1 MTAAGKDQ
9 PAVVLGPADM
19 DIESGISLTPEPPGT
34 AEECPV
40 AAAEA
45 APQAESAAAMD
56 EDTLSGKPQE
66 AAHADTDTA
75 MQEADGAAEESAQV
89 AADTE
94 MADLHAPLNSEEE
107 APAPDQ
113 AVQHTSGGDPATEES
128 QIPDEAFITASL
140 HSLQQQADTPETDL
154 RRSSAERLLCKAGP
168 AIVSGGHS
176 GMMQTAQA
184 RSASAGSV
192 PNGSV
197 AAPSAILTEQKATQ
211 MHSPAAGILSRASV
225 SACIAATAAQPE
237 IGSMHSAAEAEPSKA
252 ADAQTQP
259 SQTPGAAAELPKE
272 APTSAVLATDDPV
285 TPPDLSNQQQRVQVP
300 GTEAAARAQQTKQA
314 VDMPKPPVTA
324 AAAHKTAAPAAPATG
339 QSGLQPG
346 SSAITPPLRVGIFG
360 SPIAASS
367 VKASQSS
374 CRAVRLST

>member
-1 MTAAGKDQ
+1 
-9 PAVVLGPADM
+9 M
-19 DIESGISLTPEPPGT
+19 DTESGVSLTPEHPGT
-34 AEECPV
+34 VMEFPA

-45 APQAESAAAMD
+45 APQAESEAAMD
-56 EDTLSGKPQE
+56 EDTLLGKPQE
-66 AAHADTDTA
+66 AAHADTDTDTA
-75 MQEADGAAEESAQV
+75 MQEAGGAAEESAQV

-94 MADLHAPLNSEEE
+94 MADLHTPLNSEEE

-113 AVQHTSGGDPATEES
+113 AVQHTSGGDPATKES

-140 HSLQQQADTPETDL
+140 HSLQQQADTSETDL
-154 RRSSAERLLCKAGP
+154 RRSSAEKLLCKAGP

-176 GMMQTAQA
+176 GMMETAQA

-197 AAPSAILTEQKATQ
+197 AAPSAMLTEQKATQ

-225 SACIAATAAQPE
+225 SACIATAAAQPE
-237 IGSMHSAAEAEPSKA
+237 IASMHSEAKAEPSKA
-252 ADAQTQP
+252 TDVQTQP
-259 SQTPGAAAELPKE
+259 NQTPTAAAELPKE

-314 VDMPKPPVTA
+314 VDMPKLPVA
-324 AAAHKTAAPAAPATG
+324 AAAAPKTAAPAAPATRGG
-339 QSGLQPG
+339 QAGRSGLQPG

-367 VKASQSS
+367 VKASRSS
-374 CRAVRLST
+374 CRTVRLSM